1 MATAE
6 KKSSLPAIIVV
17 IVVTLIGL
25 GAGSAFGGIVASLH
39 APPSSDAANGTG
51 HKGAKASQADC
62 ERPHEAAG
70 KPGKSHKPKAGHGA
84 VECKSKARP
93 GARVVVTLPP
103 IVTNL
108 ATPASRWIRIELS
121 VVLANGVESFDD
133 VARRKI
139 AQDVLGRLRLMRLAE
154 IEGREGLLNLRSD
167 LFDLV
172 HTRAK
177 KDVDE
182 IIINGMIVE

>member
-1 MATAE
+1 MASAE
-6 KKSSLPAIIVV
+6 KKGGLSAIVVV

-25 GAGSAFGGIVASLH
+25 GAGSAFGGIVASLNV
-39 APPSSDAANGTG
+39 PPSSHAGGHTAAKTS
-51 HKGAKASQADC
+51 HADC
-62 ERPHEAAG
+62 APSHKAAPD
-70 KPGKSHKPKAGHGA
+70 KHGKSHKPKAGHGA
-84 VECKSKARP
+84 APCKSTARP
-93 GARVVVTLPP
+93 GERVVVALPP
-103 IVTNL
+103 IITNL
-108 ATPASRWIRIELS
+108 AAPASRWIRVELS
-121 VVLANGVESFDD
+121 VVLANGVASFDD

-139 AQDVLGRLRLMRLAE
+139 AQDILGRLRLMKLAE

-172 HTRAK
+172 HTRGK